1 MIRVDFWGKKLYSVV
16 DDSKNT
22 PMHVAAEKGLKRYV
36 VCLQTMLHIDD
47 KIYYVIKYHFP
58 FQNCSR
64 TS

>member
-36 VCLQTMLHIDD
+36 VCIQTMLHIDD
-47 KIYYVIKYHFP
+47 KLL
-58 FQNCSR
+58 CD
-64 TS
+64 